1 MCTFFYYPGAA
12 RVSRS
17 FVLPVTARL
26 LALSSLVML
35 VIFVPALGGCAADDS
50 PVAATSTVSSPLPQK
65 VVFHSAGGDTV
76 LTVEV
81 ADTSAGRAR
90 GLMQRTS
97 LHADSGM
104 IFVWQS
110 PVREGFW
117 MKDTLIP
124 LSIAFIS
131 VDSAIIDIQDMEPE
145 TVISHVPPQP
155 YILAIEVNQGY
166 FERHGIGIGDR
177 AELTGG

>member
-1 MCTFFYYPGAA
+1 MLL
-12 RVSRS
+12 
-17 FVLPVTARL
+17 VL
-26 LALSSLVML
+26 
-35 VIFVPALGGCAADDS
+35 VPALCGCAPDDS
-50 PVAATSTVSSPLPQK
+50 SATATSTVSSSMLQK
-65 VVFHSAGGDTV
+65 VVFRSPAGNTV

-81 ADTSAGRAR
+81 ADTSAGRGR
-90 GLMQRTS
+90 GLMGRTS
-97 LHADSGM
+97 LDAESGM

-131 VDSAIIDIQDMEPE
+131 ADGTIIDIQDMEPE
-145 TVISHVPPQP
+145 TVTSHIPPQP

-166 FERHGIGIGDR
+166 FERHGIGIGDK
-177 AELTGG
+177 AELMGG